1 MKLEVVDIAIVPGI
15 ALVKLYKPRYRK
27 EKQPVLDDE
36 KNKGKDPK
44 KDIMALKT
52 VETKVAYN
60 IQTVEILNIDPTNGQ
75 HYERGDV
82 VLIDIRK
89 LKDFDLFK
97 GVNSIN
103 VYDILGKVFIES
115 EVNKFSLTLD
125 KIV

>member
-1 MKLEVVDIAIVPGI
+1 MKINVVDIAIVPGI

-27 EKQPVLDDE
+27 EKQTVLDDE

-44 KDIMALKT
+44 KDIMALKI

-60 IQTVEILNIDPTNGQ
+60 VQTVEILAVGKDQ
-75 HYERGDV
+75 HFDVGDI

-103 VYDILGKVFIES
+103 LYDILGKVSIES